1 MFSNL
6 VRIEVIR
13 LFKSTILKI
22 SAAIAMFLLLFIML
36 VFDAM
41 VELTGNID
49 ISVEGIRDMSYRVL
63 VFEGMFGSLVA
74 VVLGLTVAFTTCNYH
89 KYRLAINIEGAVR
102 SRLKLCLAEICGIAI
117 FVAAINLLIFPAL
130 AIVLAGHPESIVMT
144 FFSGNNEVYVI
155 YVSSFAA
162 CMFTSLTTYL
172 LSQIIHK
179 VPFAVA
185 LSILMSILGMF
196 LSVYSSGFAHGYYD
210 TCGKFAGLIED
221 IGGFA
226 GLLLPIIIISVIA
239 AVRNRKADRI

>member
-36 VFDAM
+36 VFDAV

-102 SRLKLCLAEICGIAI
+102 SRLKLYLAEICGIAI

-130 AIVLAGHPESIVMT
+130 VIILAGHPESIVMT
-144 FFSGNNEVYVI
+144 FFQATMR
-155 YVSSFAA
+155 F
-162 CMFTSLTTYL
+162 MFY
-172 LSQIIHK
+172 
-179 VPFAVA
+179 
-185 LSILMSILGMF
+185 M
-196 LSVYSSGFAHGYYD
+196 
-210 TCGKFAGLIED
+210 
-221 IGGFA
+221 
-226 GLLLPIIIISVIA
+226 
-239 AVRNRKADRI
+239 